1 MKVTILGCGG
11 SNGVPLIGGNWGL
24 CDPRN
29 SRNRRLRASILV
41 EDASTRLLVDSSPDL
56 REQLLATGNGWLD
69 AVIYTHGHADHLHGI
84 DDLRAV
90 NALRGSPLPAY
101 ADTATIAEIRRRFG
115 YVLEPVEPSAG
126 GYFYKPSLAFEP
138 IAGDFAIKT
147 IAVTPFRQDHGF
159 STTLG
164 FRFGKLA
171 YSTDV
176 VDLDEDAF
184 AALRGVELWIVDCLR
199 FAAHE
204 THSWLDRTLG
214 WIARVGPARAVL
226 THMNHSMD
234 YDAVS
239 VCCPPGVE
247 PAYDGLVLEV

>member
-24 CDPRN
+24 CNPQN
-29 SRNRRLRASILV
+29 PRNRRRRSSILV
-41 EDASTRLLVDSSPDL
+41 EQGSTRLLVDSSPDL

-69 AVIYTHGHADHLHGI
+69 AVLYSHGHADHLHGI

-90 NALRGSPLPAY
+90 NAIRKAALPAF
-101 ADTATIAEIRRRFG
+101 AAAETIAQIRARFG
-115 YVLEPVEPSAG
+115 YVLEPIEPGGS
-126 GYFYKPSLAFEP
+126 GYFYKPCLTMTP
-138 IAGDFAIKT
+138 IAGDFT
-147 IAVTPFRQDHGF
+147 VGTVQVRPFRQDHGF

-176 VDLDEDAF
+176 VALDEDAF
-184 AALRGVELWIVDCLR
+184 EVLRGVELWIVDCLR
-199 FAAHE
+199 FAPHE
-204 THSWLDRTLG
+204 THAWLDRTLG
-214 WIARVGPARAVL
+214 WIARVAPARAVL
-226 THMNHSMD
+226 THMSHSLD

-247 PAYDGLVLEV
+247 PAYDGLTLEV